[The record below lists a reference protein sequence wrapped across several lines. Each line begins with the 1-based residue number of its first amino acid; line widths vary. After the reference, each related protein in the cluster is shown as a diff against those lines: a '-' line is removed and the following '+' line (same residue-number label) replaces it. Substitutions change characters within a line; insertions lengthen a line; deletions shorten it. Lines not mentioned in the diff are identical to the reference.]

1 MCISKHWIYSATIIN
16 IFISKFITME
26 NLDKIKELVSDLGF
40 DYQRMSQSGQETYDE
55 LCKLLKI

>member
-1 MCISKHWIYSATIIN
+1 MCISKRCICSANIISIN
-16 IFISKFITME
+16 ISNNITME